1 MTGHIIR
8 EKDGELL
15 EEPGTS
21 GEAAIQVDPQFSME
35 GEPAITVGKI
45 VGKEVDSAGESE
57 SLSDKDV
64 ATIKEWVGFVSG
76 KQETVRSDVIMD
88 DCVMQEMSNTR
99 PDQFTKAHQCMKAS
113 EQLCKEKG
121 VIIVGKNMKCSCILR
136 GCKRKQAQAR
146 LKAESSSKLL
156 VGKGISNNVFDT
168 GHMVDTK
175 IEGVAKLHIDSRLE
189 NGIPCM

>member
-1 MTGHIIR
+1 MTGHSIR
-8 EKDGELL
+8 EKDGESL

-57 SLSDKDV
+57 SLSDEDV
-64 ATIKEWVGFVSG
+64 ATIKEWVSFVSR

-88 DCVMQEMSNTR
+88 VRVMQGKFAMASEMSDTR

-121 VIIVGKNMKCSCILR
+121 CHHSWKKHEVQC
-136 GCKRKQAQAR
+136 
-146 LKAESSSKLL
+146 
-156 VGKGISNNVFDT
+156 
-168 GHMVDTK
+168 
-175 IEGVAKLHIDSRLE
+175 KLHTSQMVLEHISRRQE
-189 NGIPCM
+189 NHASVCSHAVYR